1 MSITLH
7 VGSGIAQRSGT
18 PLTAYKNAASA
29 TVTALRMNASHRH
42 WCFTTF
48 DLTVLETFPVLYEEH
63 VFQYLACQ
71 VERCPDTQR
80 EHVQGYVEFTDRV
93 GGRTVKT
100 RLRDVT
106 MHLEPRKGVLAQ
118 LHVISAW
125 RLICP

>member
-1 MSITLH
+1 
-7 VGSGIAQRSGT
+7 
-18 PLTAYKNAASA
+18 
-29 TVTALRMNASHRH
+29 MNASHRH

-71 VERCPDTQR
+71 VERCPETQR

-106 MHLEPRKGVLAQ
+106 MHLEPRKGLQGVVPRGDGVA
-118 LHVISAW
+118 
-125 RLICP
+125 LI